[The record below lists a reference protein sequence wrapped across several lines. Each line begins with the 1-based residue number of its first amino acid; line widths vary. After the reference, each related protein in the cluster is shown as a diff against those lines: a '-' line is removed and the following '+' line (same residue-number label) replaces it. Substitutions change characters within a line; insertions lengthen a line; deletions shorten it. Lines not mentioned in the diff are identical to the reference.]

1 MTSEEVKEIKS
12 KIHKGMDMILDKS
25 EQIARSEEKWSLEE
39 VMYMADITKDMSET
53 LKNLAK
59 TNYYLSEHSI
69 KRY

>member
-39 VMYMADITKDMSET
+39 VMYMSDITKDMSET